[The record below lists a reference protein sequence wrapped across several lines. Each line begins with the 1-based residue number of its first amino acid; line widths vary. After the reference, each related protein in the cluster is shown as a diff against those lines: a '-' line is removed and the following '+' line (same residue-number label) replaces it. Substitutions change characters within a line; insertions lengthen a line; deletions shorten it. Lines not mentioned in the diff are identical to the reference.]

1 MTSQA
6 APDLSPPATLRAAAL
21 VPILRHFGGAEAIDL
36 VLRRNG
42 LDPGRITDPYEII
55 PLSAYL
61 TIFEECARTALD
73 PVLGARI
80 GQSLSP
86 MDLGPTGVLFWQSA
100 SIRRGLERFLSS
112 LSALQSAT
120 EMDLWD
126 DGHYLNLS
134 YQIRAGQIR
143 GQPQDT
149 EFSLSGMCQMIR
161 MSFDP
166 RWTPAEVHF
175 THAPSPRAD
184 LLARIFRAPVLFGQ
198 SANRVLFD
206 RAGVDT
212 PYRTEDSALIAVIE
226 RHVADLVLGQD
237 PGASFAERAL
247 RVVSHN
253 LGQRP
258 VDIGTVAAE
267 LGVTARTLQRRL
279 RDEGTSLRAITQGHR
294 QRIVEIHLSQPDM
307 NLRDVAQAL
316 GYSDGTVFWRAYR
329 HWTGTAPSK
338 RAAS

>member
-1 MTSQA
+1 MTARIASD
-6 APDLSPPATLRAAAL
+6 PSFTATLRAAAL
-21 VPILRHFGGAEAIDL
+21 VPILRHFGGSDAIDL

-42 LDPGRITDPYEII
+42 LDPRRVVDPYEII
-55 PLSAYL
+55 PLAAYL
-61 TIFEECARTALD
+61 NVFEDCARTAVD

-86 MDLGPTGVLFWQSA
+86 MDLGPTGLLFWQSGT
-100 SIRRGLERFLSS
+100 IRRGLERFLHS

-126 DGHYLNLS
+126 DGLYLNLS
-134 YQIRAGQIR
+134 YQIRASQIR

-175 THAPSPRAD
+175 THALSPRAD
-184 LLARIFRAPVLFGQ
+184 VLARIFRAPVLFGQ
-198 SANRVLFD
+198 SANRVLFERD
-206 RAGVDT
+206 GVDK
-212 PYRTEDSALIAVIE
+212 PYRTEDIALISVIE

-237 PGASFAERAL
+237 QTAGFAERAL
-247 RVVSHN
+247 MVISRN

-258 VDIGTVAAE
+258 VDIAAVAGE
-267 LGVTARTLQRRL
+267 LGVTPRTLQRRL
-279 RDEGTSLRAITQGHR
+279 HEEGTSLRAITQDHR
-294 QRIVEIHLSQPDM
+294 QRIVAIHLSQPEM

-338 RAAS
+338 RETM

>member
-1 MTSQA
+1 MNA
-6 APDLSPPATLRAAAL
+6 SPTADHPLTATLRAAAL
-21 VPILRHFGGAEAIDL
+21 APILRHFGGSEAIAP
-36 VLRRNG
+36 VLRRHG
-42 LDPGRITDPYEII
+42 LDPQRITDPYEII
-55 PLSAYL
+55 PLAAYL
-61 TIFEECARTALD
+61 SIFEECARTALD

-86 MDLGPTGVLFWQSA
+86 IDLGPTGLLFWQSG
-100 SIRRGLERFLSS
+100 SIRRGLERFVSS

-120 EMDLWD
+120 EMELWD
-126 DGHYLNLS
+126 DGHSLNLS
-134 YQIRAGQIR
+134 YQIRASQIQ

-166 RWTPAEVHF
+166 RWTPTEVHF

-184 LLARIFRAPVLFGQ
+184 LLTRIFRAPVRFGQ
-198 SANRVLFD
+198 SANRLLFD

-237 PGASFAERAL
+237 LRASFAERVL
-247 RVVSHN
+247 MVISRN

-258 VDIGTVAAE
+258 VDIGAVAAE

-279 RDEGTSLRAITQGHR
+279 RDEGTSLRAITQEHR

-329 HWTGTAPSK
+329 DWTGVAPSK
-338 RAAS
+338 RANM